1 MDSTKPPQP
10 GQDKARKSIDSK
22 LELSHSEIK
31 TTNHL
36 EPAVVALPI
45 SYKVVRKSKSNGK
58 EESKSPFPRVERY
71 ISANRNISLNEMTG
85 LIEFDRIPITDH
97 ITSILR
103 VECANYYGINITKD
117 TIQTVLGT
125 EAYKKKYHPIAEF
138 IDELKNR
145 KYDVSCFDNF
155 VSCFETSMDKSLLK
169 TYLKR
174 WMLGLFDMYSNRWI
188 TKNVLVLS
196 GKQDS
201 GKTALTKSILPKVLR
216 EYGKVTSFNSF
227 KLTDA
232 KVSLCSQFVACFDE
246 FECILANKGF
256 LADFKNITSS
266 YDISERLP
274 YDRFKTQMYRSAI
287 IMATTNSDQILT
299 DPTGNNR
306 FLAIDMQ
313 GFDFKKA
320 ETINMFDV
328 WRVIYEYYSNGE
340 TSSLTAHE
348 KLLQAD
354 ENLKYEVEDFTLSL
368 IRERFVPSST
378 SAATASEVLLYLE
391 TLTKQRMTLQRVGIS
406 LKKLGFEQSSVRD
419 GKGVSKKYKIQL
431 GDGSENIGVQT
442 TISELL
448 NGINN
453 TIAGID
459 TLPGL

>member
-85 LIEFDRIPITDH
+85 LIEFDRIPISDH
-97 ITSILR
+97 IASTLR
-103 VECANYYGINITKD
+103 VECANYYRINITKD
-117 TIQTVLGT
+117 TIQTVLET

-138 IDELKNR
+138 IVELKNR
-145 KYDVSCFDNF
+145 KYDESCLDNF
-155 VSCFETSMDKSLLK
+155 VSCFETSMEKSLLK

-174 WMLGLFDMYSNRWI
+174 WMLGLFDMYSNKWI
-188 TKNVLVLS
+188 TKNVLVLA

-201 GKTALTKSILPKVLR
+201 GKTALTKGILPNDLR

-246 FECILANKGF
+246 FECILVNKGS

-274 YDRFKTQMYRSAI
+274 YGRFKTQMYRSAI
-287 IMATTNSDQILT
+287 IMGTTNSEQMLT

-313 GFDFKKA
+313 GFDFEQAKK
-320 ETINMFDV
+320 IDMNDV
-328 WRVIYEYYSNGE
+328 WRVIYEYHINGE
-340 TSSLTAHE
+340 TSSLTDDE
-348 KLLQAD
+348 KLLQTD
-354 ENLKYEVEDFTLSL
+354 ENVKYEVEDITLSL
-368 IRERFVPSST
+368 IRDKLVPSTT
-378 SAATASEVLLYLE
+378 SSLTASEILIYLE
-391 TLTKQRMTLQRVGIS
+391 TLTKQRMTVQRVGIS
-406 LKKLGFEQSSVRD
+406 LKKLGYEPISIRN
-419 GKGVSKKYKIQL
+419 GKHVAKKYKIQL
-431 GDGSENIGVQT
+431 GDSSGSIGAPT
-442 TISELL
+442 SIPELL
-448 NGINN
+448 NHLDNIMKE
-453 TIAGID
+453 TD
-459 TLPGL
+459 TPPGL